1 MTSRR
6 PGAVGARQQP
16 KENFMKLVIIVAG
29 ILALTPGLALAQ
41 QSSEPRPTIG
51 MGSKTME
58 SCTTDTRKFCGKASD
73 YMRKECLVKNWDH
86 ITSDCQDALGQPFD
100 GLRRGG

>member
-1 MTSRR
+1 
-6 PGAVGARQQP
+6 
-16 KENFMKLVIIVAG
+16 MKLAIMAAAA
-29 ILALTPGLALAQ
+29 LLLTPELALAQ

-51 MGSKTME
+51 MGSKTMA
-58 SCTTDTRKFCGKASD
+58 SCTADTQKFCSTSSE

-100 GLRRGG
+100 GLRRGGGG